1 MERVR
6 IGVVGCGY
14 WGPNLIRN
22 FVSLADSNVV
32 VVADLNAE
40 RLDHIRGLYPQ
51 VQTTED
57 YREIF
62 SSNLDAAV
70 IATPPVTHFE
80 IARDCL
86 AHGLHTFV
94 EKPLTLNS
102 RDCQILIDMA
112 TQRNLKLMVGHTFEY
127 NPAVRKI
134 KDILQS
140 GDLGEIYYLNA
151 VRVNLGLFQQDM
163 NVLWDLAPH
172 DISILLYL
180 LDQSPISVQA
190 IGEDCIIPGKHDI
203 AYMHLEFPDKVN
215 AHIHASWLD
224 PRKVRRITVVGS
236 KKMLVYDDIESLEK
250 IKIFDKG
257 VDIPYH
263 TDSYG
268 DFQCSYRYGDITIP
282 YIKFTEPLRVECQH
296 FIDNIIHCDMRPISC
311 GEQGLEVV
319 RILEAAQK
327 SLENNGERQ
336 SLIEEIRP
344 IREFAPSFEMVEV

>member
-1 MERVR
+1 MKHVR
-6 IGVVGCGY
+6 IGVIGCGY

-22 FVSLADSNVV
+22 FVSLFNSDVV
-32 VVADLNAE
+32 IVADLKPD
-40 RLDHIRGLYPQ
+40 RLEHIQRLYPQ
-51 VQTTED
+51 IQTTND
-57 YREIF
+57 YQQFF
-62 SSNLDAAV
+62 SLNLDAAV
-70 IATPPVTHFE
+70 IATPPATHFA

-86 AHGLHTFV
+86 EQGLHTYV

-102 RDCQILIDMA
+102 RDCQTLINMA
-112 TQRNLKLMVGHTFEY
+112 NMQGLKLMVGHTFEY
-127 NPAVRKI
+127 NLAVRKVKEI
-134 KDILQS
+134 IEA

-151 VRVNLGLFQQDM
+151 VRVNLGLFQPDM

-203 AYMHLEFPDKVN
+203 AYMHLEFPNKVN
-215 AHIHASWLD
+215 AHIHTSWLD

-236 KKMLVYDDIESLEK
+236 EKMLVYDDIESLEK

-257 VDIPYH
+257 VDVPPH
-263 TDSYG
+263 TDTYG

-282 YIKFTEPLRVECQH
+282 AIKFTEPLRIECQH
-296 FIDNIIHCDMRPISC
+296 FIDNILKRDMHPISC

-319 RILEAAQK
+319 RILEAAQR
-327 SLENNGERQ
+327 SLENHGERQ
-336 SLIEEIRP
+336 MLVEEEQLSVQLIPEY
-344 IREFAPSFEMVEV
+344 EVIEV